1 MPIEDFDKA
10 VFIVGAPRCGTTT
23 MSKMLRTHP
32 EVAVPFVK
40 EPHYFAQHDL
50 SGLSEADLRST
61 VESDYLDRFF
71 GPPPPGKHVL
81 ADGSV
86 SYLYVPDQIAPV
98 LKLWPNSRFII
109 GVRDPMSLLPSLHQR
124 LIYVGDETIM
134 RFEEAWAATPD
145 RAAGRRIP
153 RSCID
158 PRFLRYD
165 EAGRFGTYVEQLFAA
180 VGRERCFV
188 SVFDDLAAD
197 PAGQY
202 RRIMNFIG
210 LEPQDKVH
218 LSVARGSRGIRYPW
232 LQRLLKRPPRVLH
245 PYLAGIQYRQRF
257 DGGLNGQSNGSK
269 PKRSRLLSLRKRLL
283 EWNEVEAEDREP
295 IALDVQ
301 QEIRGHFAGE
311 VEHLGDLIGR
321 DLSHWLQPRPDR

>member
-1 MPIEDFDKA
+1 
-10 VFIVGAPRCGTTT
+10 
-23 MSKMLRTHP
+23 
-32 EVAVPFVK
+32 
-40 EPHYFAQHDL
+40 
-50 SGLSEADLRST
+50 
-61 VESDYLDRFF
+61 
-71 GPPPPGKHVL
+71 
-81 ADGSV
+81 
-86 SYLYVPDQIAPV
+86 
-98 LKLWPNSRFII
+98 
-109 GVRDPMSLLPSLHQR
+109 
-124 LIYVGDETIM
+124 M

-202 RRIMNFIG
+202 RRIMDFIG

-283 EWNEVEAEDREP
+283 EWNEVEAEDRGP

-301 QEIRGHFAGE
+301 QEIRTRFSGE
-311 VEHLGDLIGR
+311 VQHLGDLIGR